1 MTPEQIKTLEDNLAV
16 AIEALKFYANDS
28 WDLGCGCCQYERSEV
43 FEKREEV
50 AHNAL
55 VKISANNIVTK
66 YHNTLKNL
74 KD

>member
-28 WDLGCGCCQYERSEV
+28 WDLGCGCCQGTHSEV